1 MKQNGLGLGF
11 MKMETQRPKLFNKQ
25 CFLFNYLQKLPEEVK
40 KELGFNYF
48 NIDRLKLMIDTAM
61 ADNLVT
67 GTYIAF
73 ECMINTIHYLEEDE
87 IQELLDS
94 DAIEYFI
101 DKVYVNKRNIE
112 ASFNWRSDFL
122 YDLDPRVKDRMIN
135 CIIEKIPTLR
145 ASTIA
150 WIFKELEEAEDYY
163 SSYLCSIFFNKNV
176 YEGIKIINDKRVLK
190 AIMKTNLTK

>member
-25 CFLFNYLQKLPEEVK
+25 SFLFNYLQKLPEEVK

-48 NIDRLKLMIDTAM
+48 NIDRLKLMIDTAI

-67 GTYIAF
+67 STYIAF
-73 ECMINTIHYLEEDE
+73 ECFIDMIHYLEEDE
-87 IQELLDS
+87 IQELLES

-101 DKVYVNKRNIE
+101 DKIYVNKRNIE
-112 ASFNWRSDFL
+112 ASFKWRSDYL
-122 YDLDPRVKDRMIN
+122 YELDPRVKDRMIN

-145 ASTIA
+145 PSTIV
-150 WIFKELEEAEDYY
+150 WLVSEFEENNEYFP
-163 SSYLCSIFFNKNV
+163 SYLSSIFFNKQV
-176 YEGIKIINDKRVLK
+176 YEGIKAINDKRVLK
-190 AIMKTNLTK
+190 AIMKSNLTK